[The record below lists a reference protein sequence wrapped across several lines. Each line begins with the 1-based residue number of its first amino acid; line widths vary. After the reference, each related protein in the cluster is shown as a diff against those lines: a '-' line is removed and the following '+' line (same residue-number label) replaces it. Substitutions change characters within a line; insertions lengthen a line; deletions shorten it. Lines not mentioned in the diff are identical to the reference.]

1 MEIPQQLQPE
11 YLARITTGDLTVVEV
26 KSGFNNHI
34 GILKDALGRKLVAKI
49 TPRQFS
55 GPDDVLASVPA
66 LDNLK
71 IKKEVSIS
79 NFLSSRGFATPA
91 CVFFEE
97 KSSDFAVFEWAEG
110 EIVNFN
116 AIRTQDIESRLRM
129 AENIAEFVAG
139 FFALQEREDIS
150 NIYPLFGANHS
161 NEPIR
166 QFHESRLHLYSK
178 HLLSIGIIDNNIMT
192 EVLKVCEGAL
202 SQIPE
207 GLKRLVHGDIYTG
220 NLFIGGDGKVI
231 NLIDWSDSSELGDP
245 LTDVI
250 LTARWIAFDGRLDN
264 LHDPESISVFI
275 QFINTFNR
283 FSSKQYDPDECY
295 KLVPFYDVMW
305 HLQTLVSEY
314 YKGKDEG
321 ISYFQRNLRSILSN
335 INH

>member
-11 YLARITTGDLTVVEV
+11 YLARIPTGVLTLVEV

-34 GILKDALGRKLVAKI
+34 GILKDALGRKLVAKVM
-49 TPRQFS
+49 PRQFS
-55 GPDDVLASVPA
+55 GPEEVLASVPS

-71 IKKEVSIS
+71 IKKEVLTS
-79 NFLSSRGFATPA
+79 NFLSGHGFPTPA
-91 CVFFEE
+91 CVFFNEE
-97 KSSDFAVFEWAEG
+97 SPDFAVFEWAEG

-116 AIRTQDIESRLRM
+116 AIRTQDVESRLRM
-129 AENIAEFVAG
+129 AGNIAEFVAG
-139 FFALQEREDIS
+139 FFALQEREDVR
-150 NIYPLFGANHS
+150 NIYSLFGTNHN
-161 NEPIR
+161 NESIR

-178 HLLSIGIIDNNIMT
+178 HLLSIGIIDNDTKT
-192 EVLKVCEGAL
+192 EVVKVCEGAL
-202 SQIPE
+202 SQVPE
-207 GLKRLVHGDIYTG
+207 GPKRLVHGDIYTG

-245 LTDVI
+245 LTDII

-295 KLVPFYDVMW
+295 KLAPFYDVMW

-321 ISYFQRNLRSILSN
+321 IPYFQKNLRSILSN
-335 INH
+335 IDF